1 MIFIP
6 IIIGF
11 ILSTTWVVYEFVNAP
26 LMDDDSNIIEDKN
39 G

>member
-11 ILSTTWVVYEFVNAP
+11 TLSTAWIIYEYYNAP
-26 LMDDDSNIIEDKN
+26 LMNNGDDIMEEN

>member
-11 ILSTTWVVYEFVNAP
+11 TLSTAWIIYEYCNAP
-26 LMDDDSNIIEDKN
+26 LINNEGDIMDEN

>member
-11 ILSTTWVVYEFVNAP
+11 ILSTAWIIYEFVNAP
-26 LMDDDSNIIEDKN
+26 LMDEDGNIIDNN